1 MAKEKVIYFCLMI
14 IDSHAHLYSDQFV
27 DDIDLVIQRAL
38 NNNIQKILLPN
49 IDRDSIQPMLDLCE
63 KAPKTCFPM
72 MGLHPCSV
80 SENFEADLQ
89 IIWDTLNARE
99 IIAIGEI
106 GIDLYW
112 DKSTFGLQKQAFRTQ
127 VGWAKKMGL
136 PIVIHA
142 RDSYNEL
149 FDELDELN
157 DDSLSGVFH
166 CFTGTA
172 NQGKKI
178 MEYGNF
184 YLGIGGVVTFKKSD
198 LSATLEQ
205 LPLDKLLVETDA
217 PYLAPTPHRGKRNE
231 SAYVNL
237 VVQKLADIYNVSTD
251 EVARRTTENTIQL
264 FKKLQ

>member
-1 MAKEKVIYFCLMI
+1 MI
-14 IDSHAHLYSDQFV
+14 IDSHAHLYSDQFL

-49 IDRDSIQPMLDLCE
+49 IDIDSIQPMLDLCQ
-63 KAPKTCFPM
+63 KASKTCFPM

-80 SENFEADLQ
+80 NENFEADLQ
-89 IIWDTLNARE
+89 IIWDALHAKD
-99 IIAIGEI
+99 IIAIGET

-112 DKSTFGLQKQAFRTQ
+112 DKSTLDLQTQAFRKQ
-127 VGWAKKMGL
+127 VGWAKKLGL

-157 DDSLSGVFH
+157 DASLSGVFH
-166 CFTGTA
+166 CFTGTV

-178 MEYGNF
+178 IEYGNF

-198 LSATLEQ
+198 LHATIEQ
-205 LPLDKLLVETDA
+205 LPIEKILVETDA

-237 VVQKLADIYNVSTD
+237 VVQKLADIYNITS
-251 EVARRTTENTIQL
+251 EEAARQTTENTKQL
-264 FKKLQ
+264 FKLLL